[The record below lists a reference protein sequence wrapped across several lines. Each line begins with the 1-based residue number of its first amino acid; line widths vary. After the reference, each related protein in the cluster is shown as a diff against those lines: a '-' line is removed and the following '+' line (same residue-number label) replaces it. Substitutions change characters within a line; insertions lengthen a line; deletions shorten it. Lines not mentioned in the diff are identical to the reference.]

1 MGSEAEPAD
10 PWPQPDAVALA
21 TGHEKD
27 AGGAG
32 VDQAARTV
40 AMKSQCASTRTSV
53 APASQAASP
62 WLMTPAI
69 ADPPPPTSTNPGPP
83 ESKAQG
89 CAGSRVIRKVD
100 APTSEMAEVPV
111 RRTPSSAE
119 LAPVRPKPAT
129 FTVVPARS
137 VGSHNA
143 LAGATSASVAR
154 RMTARSWSADEGSSA
169 NPGCDAAP
177 MTGMPTPWPATSSVK
192 AHSWSAAPS
201 IRQ

>member
-111 RRTPSSAE
+111 RLNPLVGRTGARPS
-119 LAPVRPKPAT
+119 K
-129 FTVVPARS
+129 
-137 VGSHNA
+137 
-143 LAGATSASVAR
+143 AGHVHCSPGQKCWVAQCAR
-154 RMTARSWSADEGSSA
+154 RRHVRFRRETHDGEIMVG
-169 NPGCDAAP
+169 
-177 MTGMPTPWPATSSVK
+177 
-192 AHSWSAAPS
+192 
-201 IRQ
+201 